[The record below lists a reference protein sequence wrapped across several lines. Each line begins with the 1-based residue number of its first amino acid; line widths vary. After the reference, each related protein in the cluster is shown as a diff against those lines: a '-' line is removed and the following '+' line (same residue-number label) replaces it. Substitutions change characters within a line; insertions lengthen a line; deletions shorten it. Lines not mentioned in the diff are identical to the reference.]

1 MYALLLPL
9 SCAVHGV
16 YSSFVVLGQSY
27 LAKSIGFASGI
38 TMGLAFSVGGIVL
51 PAIGWFADQYSLM
64 NAMKLTVLIAAACA
78 GASLLL
84 QEPGQPDS
92 PAK

>member
-1 MYALLLPL
+1 MIVYALLLPL

-51 PAIGWFADQYSLM
+51 PGLGWFADEYSLM
-64 NAMKLTVLIAAACA
+64 AAMELLVAIAAACA
-78 GASLLL
+78 VASLLL
-84 QEPGQPDS
+84 REPQK
-92 PAK
+92 AE